1 LANQNDKIGKWSL
14 YGTIG
19 GAFILGSLYTIV
31 DKGIKAYIVDWIPLV
46 TSIII
51 FLFAMFIIGL
61 FPEKWIPCIT
71 VLFILAFIFYMH
83 RSWVFTI
90 IVAVLLGIYY
100 LVNKTVKN
108 ERISKWIHII
118 LFIGFL
124 LVWTLLY

>member
-1 LANQNDKIGKWSL
+1 MANQNDKIGKWSL

-31 DKGIKAYIVDWIPLV
+31 DKGIKAYILDWIPLLIG
-46 TSIII
+46 III
-51 FLFAMFIIGL
+51 FLLAIYIISL
-61 FPEKWIPCIT
+61 FPDKWIPFIT
-71 VLFILAFIFYMH
+71 VLFILAFIYYMH

-90 IVAVLLGIYY
+90 FVAVLLGIYY

>member
-1 LANQNDKIGKWSL
+1 
-14 YGTIG
+14 
-19 GAFILGSLYTIV
+19 
-31 DKGIKAYIVDWIPLV
+31 
-46 TSIII
+46 
-51 FLFAMFIIGL
+51 MFIIGL

-124 LVWTLLY
+124 LVCTLLYLNLPIRKRILSEVISHYINDTKCLHLIFEM